1 MNKSWKVILAFAV
14 VFLAGGA
21 CGWVLTLRFAHP
33 QVAPR
38 AVNRPADFGVQ
49 LMMRWV
55 RFNQLDLSDE
65 QKEVIRPLVSTAAE
79 QLRRLQRDDRHN
91 AQLII
96 ERMQDAIA
104 AELTPGQRNR
114 FDDLIRAQRQKLNRF
129 IQQQQWQR
137 AMQAPP
143 REGPANGSVP

>member
-1 MNKSWKVILAFAV
+1 MNKSWKVVLAFAV

-21 CGWVLTLRFAHP
+21 CGWVLTLRFGGSQA
-33 QVAPR
+33 APR
-38 AVNRPADFGVQ
+38 GVNRPADIGVQ
-49 LMMRWV
+49 LMTRWV

-65 QKEVIRPLVSTAAE
+65 QKVVIRPLISTAAE

-104 AELTPGQRNR
+104 AELSPEQRNR
-114 FDDLIRAQRQKLNRF
+114 FDDLIRNQRQMLNRY
-129 IQQQQWQR
+129 IQQHR
-137 AMQAPP
+137 AMPPARPGQWHEPAP
-143 REGPANGSVP
+143 